1 MKHLRFVLAL
11 GAVLLVVGSYAPRAA
26 AAPAF
31 EDPQLCV
38 AGKLLRI
45 DPTTA
50 PIDVWV
56 RVGPNVDI
64 DFTVAN
70 CGGDSSQPTVDR
82 SQVSTDGKKN
92 KLEVTVQTDPKA
104 KVVFNYGAKTKLM
117 KADKSGLV
125 IIKTK
130 AK

>member
-1 MKHLRFVLAL
+1 MKHLRLVLAI
-11 GAVLLVVGSYAPRAA
+11 GAVLLVLGSYAPRAA

-50 PIDVWV
+50 AIDVWV
-56 RVGPNVDI
+56 RVGPNVAI

-70 CGGDSSQPTVDR
+70 CGGDPSQPTVDPC
-82 SQVSTDGKKN
+82 QVTTDGKKN

-104 KVVFNYGAKTKLM
+104 KVVFNYDGKSKLK
-117 KADKSGLV
+117 KADQAGLLT
-125 IIKTK
+125 IKTK